1 MKSKSMRKVLAIIMC
16 ICMLFPLFAP
26 SVQAYG
32 DNIVPKYTTDEKGT
46 YPTYAWQPN
55 GQENVINHQGGTV
68 SGWDGN
74 TSWDGDPSNLTNSY
88 ISHGNDQFKL
98 RQYARETKT
107 PGLFDVFVNVRG
119 NTLKEEHRNPV
130 DVVFVVDTSG
140 SMHNDGRLDAVK
152 TGLKSFINSIKDS
165 GKAGAI
171 NAGLVGYSGEITASV
186 KLGLVSENA
195 DDFLK
200 TVDSLKEDGGTFTQE
215 GLRKANE
222 MLAQS
227 TSDNK
232 MIILLTDGVPTYSYK
247 VTSAIAETD
256 NSGWRPSE
264 EVYGTEFDY
273 SEKEGRGSDE
283 YLDGGY
289 SVDNHWISSIW
300 PATLGEARN
309 IKNAD
314 PNLSLRVLGVGIDWW
329 HREKMTKIA
338 SPGHYSSVSGSSGIK
353 DYLESITD
361 DVITSASHNVI
372 EDGTV
377 TIPLGD
383 QYEYVEQAPDAEVLF
398 SVGKNSVDTTG
409 IEIRGGYD
417 TEPIRLTNLNLGDG
431 QEIQYHYQVR
441 LKTWEDNFVSNKWYP
456 ISGENTVLTSKDIID
471 AKFGVPSGK
480 APKVELGIQV
490 KKKATGSNTEI
501 EGSEFE
507 LVKYNGNTVDESFT
521 AKTLKGNGDKLL
533 GGLPDGDYTLTETKA
548 PKGYKLDETPFEFTV
563 KSGEYYIKSSGTS
576 LQKVENTTLEQ
587 GKDGFYLDL
596 ANESAR
602 VLTVVKHNEL
612 KDFDLT
618 LTKTDTDGKALA
630 GSEFEL
636 IDTNGQKFEF
646 TYADDSQTKLLFKG
660 LCPGKYILTET
671 KAPEDYKILS
681 EKLEF
686 EISNDGKVIFEKDP
700 TKLDV
705 QLNTDAENNIFSFN
719 VENAL
724 LKTGSLAV
732 EKYAPNG
739 EKLTG
744 AKFKLIRYSDA
755 WQTIDQSFEQEL
767 TANTADIIKELKAG
781 HYGLVETSAP
791 AGYQLKEDV
800 IKIEWRDEQWLNE
813 RGVVITTATGEG
825 HEQLYLASD
834 DPTKL
839 IVSRENTLKATDLTL
854 QKINGITQ
862 RPLAGAEFT
871 LQDEAGNSYAVTENE
886 DGVFNAIGLLP
897 GNYILTETKAPTG
910 YVKLTADIKFTITE
924 DGKLKGDGNLELTA
938 NGNNTLNLTIK
949 NYPAGILPKT
959 GGNGILTYL
968 LAGLSLSGLAL
979 MSYYGFRKRRV

>member
-68 SGWDGN
+68 SGWDDN
-74 TSWDGDPSNLTNSY
+74 TSWDGDPGNLTNSY

-119 NTLKEEHRNPV
+119 GAIKEEYRKPV
-130 DVVFVVDTSG
+130 DIVFVVDTSG
-140 SMHNDGRLDAVK
+140 SMANDSRLDTVK
-152 TGLKSFINSIKDS
+152 QGLKDFITDIKDS

-171 NAGLVGYSGEITASV
+171 RVGLVGYSRDITASSD
-186 KLGLVSENA
+186 LGLISETS
-195 DDFLK
+195 DTFSS
-200 TVDSLKEDGGTFTQE
+200 TVEALEADGGTFTQE
-215 GLRKANE
+215 GLRKAKE
-222 MLAQS
+222 MMAKS

-232 MIILLTDGVPTYSYK
+232 MIVLLTDGVPTYSYH
-247 VTSAIAETD
+247 VTHAIAEG
-256 NSGWRPSE
+256 NWWNP

-273 SEKEGRGSDE
+273 NAEVEGRGYDE
-283 YLDGGY
+283 NFDGGY
-289 SVDNHWISSIW
+289 FAGSHWINSIW

-314 PNLSLRVLGVGIDWW
+314 PNLSLRVLGVGIDDWQY
-329 HREKMTKIA
+329 REKMTKIA
-338 SPGHYSSVSGSSGIK
+338 SPGHYSSVTNSSGIK
-353 DYLESITD
+353 AYLESITD
-361 DVITSASHNVI
+361 DVITSASYNVI

-377 TIPLGD
+377 MIPLGE

-398 SVGKNSVDTTG
+398 SVGKNKVDITE

-417 TEPIRLTNLNLGDG
+417 TEPIQLTNLNLGDG

-456 ISGENTVLTSKDIID
+456 ISGENTVLTSKDID

-480 APKVELGIQV
+480 ASKVELGIQV

-548 PKGYKLDETPFEFTV
+548 PKGYKLDKTPFEFTV

-596 ANESAR
+596 SNESAR

-732 EKYAPNG
+732 EKYAQTG

-813 RGVVITTATGEG
+813 RGEVITTAKGDG
-825 HEQLYLASD
+825 YKQLYLASD

>member
-88 ISHGNDQFKL
+88 ISHGNEQFKL

-119 NTLKEEHRNPV
+119 GAIKEEYRKPV

-140 SMHNDGRLDAVK
+140 SMSKSGRLDAVK
-152 TGLKSFINSIKDS
+152 EGLTNFITNIKDS
-165 GKAGAI
+165 GKASAI
-171 NAGLVGYSGEITASV
+171 QVGLVGYSSEITETSDL
-186 KLGLVSENA
+186 KLVSENG
-195 DDFLK
+195 DTFLSK
-200 TVDSLKEDGGTFTQE
+200 VSSLEPNGGTFTQE
-215 GLRKANE
+215 GLRKAKE
-222 MLAQS
+222 MIAKS
-227 TSDNK
+227 TNNNK
-232 MIILLTDGVPTYSYK
+232 MIVLLTDGIPSRSYK
-247 VTSAIAETD
+247 VKSAIKENGTI
-256 NSGWRPSE
+256 
-264 EVYGTEFDY
+264 YGTDFNY
-273 SEKEGRGSDE
+273 NLSEGDDKYDALPEK
-283 YLDGGY
+283 YKVDGFE
-289 SVDNHWISSIW
+289 ISTTW
-300 PATLGEARN
+300 PATHGEARN

-314 PNLSLRVLGVGIDWW
+314 PDLSLRVLGINIWDGNGEHWYA
-329 HREKMTKIA
+329 KQLTKIA
-338 SPGHYSSVSGSSGIK
+338 SPGHYSSVTSSSGIK
-353 DYLESITD
+353 AYLESITD

-383 QYEYVEQAPDAEVLF
+383 QYEYIEQAPDSEVLF
-398 SVGKNSVDTTG
+398 SVGKNSVDTTE

-596 ANESAR
+596 SNENAR

-744 AKFKLIRYSDA
+744 AKFKLVRYSDT
-755 WQTIDQSFEQEL
+755 WQTIDQTFEQEL

-813 RGVVITTATGEG
+813 RGEVITTATGEG

-897 GNYILTETKAPTG
+897 GNYILTETKAPAG

-924 DGKLKGDGNLELTA
+924 DGKLKGDGKLELTA